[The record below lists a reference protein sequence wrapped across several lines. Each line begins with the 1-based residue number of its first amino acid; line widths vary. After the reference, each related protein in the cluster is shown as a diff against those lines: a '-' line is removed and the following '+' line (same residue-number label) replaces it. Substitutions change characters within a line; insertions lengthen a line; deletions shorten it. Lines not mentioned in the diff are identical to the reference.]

1 VSEKQQGEFLV
12 QAYNWMRDSGYVKMA
27 FLFNLDYGPLGG
39 DPATDDNVLYSL
51 LYKNGAPRPAFDA
64 ISAMPKP

>member
-1 VSEKQQGEFLV
+1 
-12 QAYNWMRDSGYVKMA
+12 MRDSGYVKMA